1 MGVRTEQ
8 TENGPAERVWVLDDP
23 QGPGQAL
30 GIAERLGVPFRRLPL
45 AWNWLSRLAVLSP
58 RGSLVGL
65 AMPARLEQGLSLP
78 ARRGLELDL
87 AADPGPALTI
97 SSGGR
102 SATVALWLKQ
112 RFGCRSVHCM
122 RPAFRGAAFDLLVI
136 GQHETPPLRAR
147 TVQVLG
153 VPHRIS
159 PFALRQAWEFWNE
172 RLEHMPRPRVALLV
186 GGPEPEMSPAL
197 AHRMAR
203 RIAALVSARGGS
215 VAAFSTR
222 TTGAEATEAMVAGLA
237 STFNLVFRHGEPGE
251 NPYVGFLA
259 LADAIVVTAD
269 AVTMVSEACAAN
281 APVFLALPELA
292 RMRER
297 RLLAAL
303 FEAGQVRP
311 LGDNL
316 SPWPRQPLDEAG
328 RVALT
333 IREMFPLD

>member
-1 MGVRTEQ
+1 MEVRSERPGTGA
-8 TENGPAERVWVLDDP
+8 TERVWVLDDP
-23 QGPGQAL
+23 QGSSQAL

-65 AMPARLEQGLSLP
+65 AMPARLDQGGSLP

-87 AADPGPALTI
+87 AADPGPALTL

-112 RFGCRSVHCM
+112 RFGCRSIHCA

-136 GQHETPPLRAR
+136 GQHETPPSRAR
-147 TVQVLG
+147 ALQVLG
-153 VPHRIS
+153 IPHRIS
-159 PFALRQAWEFWNE
+159 PFTLRQARAFWHD
-172 RLEHMPRPRVALLV
+172 RLDHMPRPRVALLV

-197 AHRMAR
+197 AHRLAR
-203 RIAALVSARGGS
+203 RVAALAAVRGGS
-215 VAAFSTR
+215 VLALTTR
-222 TTGAEATEAMVAGLA
+222 TTGAEATEAMAAGLS

-269 AVTMVSEACAAN
+269 TVAMVSEACAAG

-292 RMRER
+292 GMRER

-311 LGDNL
+311 LGEDL
-316 SPWPRQPLDEAG
+316 SPWPRVPLDEAG

-333 IREMFPLD
+333 IRDLFPLD